1 MRAGADSCD
10 GINPVERRPSI
21 QINPGGMRDTR
32 SLRMRLIAKEKAK
45 AKADEGTAVTGAAD
59 GTEDQSPSS
68 SPGSVPSSSP
78 GSLQKRAPRPPIKS
92 TPSPIKSPPS
102 PIKSPVKSPTS
113 NGGFKGESPP
123 SDRSKGRG
131 ARSKKVTMPPQA
143 SRLGELHPSLFDG
156 PSEAVP
162 ETAEAI
168 ADTAVAAPATAAA
181 SDIAAAAAA
190 AAAAPAPRQHM
201 PAASVASRLYEPTV
215 ASRSNHWGLSEMELS
230 SVYPL
235 LAPPKR
241 PSAAAPDTSV
251 GPMKQLQQDE
261 EYGAEDRPAV
271 RRHAAIGAAATAR
284 PGSSYSTGSTPFG
297 LSQSPGRR
305 SGRQLALT
313 SRVPNMEGTGRPD
326 SLSLMVMSP
335 KGEIDALKSFHN
347 IVRRNMRAEGRYY
360 TLRVAEEVAAAE
372 KARVLDFLEG
382 ERRAAER
389 EQATQKAALKAA
401 AEEEAR
407 EEAKRVREAEIQVRE
422 ERRLASDDL

>member
-68 SPGSVPSSSP
+68 SPGS
-78 GSLQKRAPRPPIKS
+78 LQKRAPRPPIKS

-102 PIKSPVKSPTS
+102 PIKSPVRSPTS
-113 NGGFKGESPP
+113 NSGFKGESPP

-181 SDIAAAAAA
+181 SVIAAAAAA
-190 AAAAPAPRQHM
+190 AAVAPAPRQHM

-215 ASRSNHWGLSEMELS
+215 ASRSNHWGLSEMEWS

-241 PSAAAPDTSV
+241 PSVAPDTSV

-305 SGRQLALT
+305 NGRQLALT

-326 SLSLMVMSP
+326 SLSLMAMSP

-389 EQATQKAALKAA
+389 EQAAQKAALKAA

-407 EEAKRVREAEIQVRE
+407 EEAKRVREAEIQVRFG
-422 ERRLASDDL
+422 

>member
-1 MRAGADSCD
+1 
-10 GINPVERRPSI
+10 
-21 QINPGGMRDTR
+21 
-32 SLRMRLIAKEKAK
+32 
-45 AKADEGTAVTGAAD
+45 
-59 GTEDQSPSS
+59 
-68 SPGSVPSSSP
+68 
-78 GSLQKRAPRPPIKS
+78 
-92 TPSPIKSPPS
+92 
-102 PIKSPVKSPTS
+102 
-113 NGGFKGESPP
+113 
-123 SDRSKGRG
+123 
-131 ARSKKVTMPPQA
+131 MPPQA

-215 ASRSNHWGLSEMELS
+215 ASRSNHWRLSEMEWS

-241 PSAAAPDTSV
+241 PSVAPDASV

-297 LSQSPGRR
+297 LSESPGRR